1 MMLSVIFGASPRDA
15 RQNAGNDE
23 SNEDNGRGHGPC
35 GEGIQRKTSQ
45 KMSGPTTEHGFPR
58 ALRQDIN

>member
-1 MMLSVIFGASPRDA
+1 MVPSVIFGASPRDA

-45 KMSGPTTEHGFPR
+45 VMSGPTTEHGFPG
-58 ALRQDIN
+58 ALRQGIN